1 MVESA
6 PKAHR
11 GVNAALGCC
20 GALLGMLLGSATG
33 TVLATL
39 MSPESLDVWGWRIP
53 FIFGLFIGLAGIFLR
68 RHSEPARKP
77 NEEKKNP
84 LLETVKN
91 HRTVIVQLAGLAA
104 FNAVSFY
111 LLFVY
116 IVSWLELVDKISPEK
131 SLFINTLSMIA
142 LIPIQLIAA
151 SISDRIGRKPVLIT
165 ASIAAILFRSL
176 FLAGCIITVR

>member
-1 MVESA
+1 MAV
-6 PKAHR
+6 
-11 GVNAALGCC
+11 
-20 GALLGMLLGSATG
+20 
-33 TVLATL
+33 
-39 MSPESLDVWGWRIP
+39 
-53 FIFGLFIGLAGIFLR
+53 
-68 RHSEPARKP
+68 
-77 NEEKKNP
+77 
-84 LLETVKN
+84 
-91 HRTVIVQLAGLAA
+91 

-165 ASIAAILFRSL
+165 ASIAAILFSIPLFSGMYHHSTLTIHLSQLGFALIIGAYLGVMPAFMVELPSAHVRSTAIAL
-176 FLAGCIITVR
+176 GYNLTLGIIGGFTPFAASWLVHRTHNDIAPAYMIMAAAAISLIAILSMKETYRKPL